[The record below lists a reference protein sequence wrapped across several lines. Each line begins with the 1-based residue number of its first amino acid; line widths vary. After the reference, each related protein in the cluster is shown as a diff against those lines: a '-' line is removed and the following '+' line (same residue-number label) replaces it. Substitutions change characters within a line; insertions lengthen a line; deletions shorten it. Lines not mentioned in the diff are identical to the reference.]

1 MNSAPARRSGIEV
14 APLSQRTAAMAF
26 FRLAAVVVLGVL
38 GGLQTDLTAGDA
50 WVVGGYVISTGL
62 LSAVVWTRF
71 TTLAVKAFGVSLL
84 LDGVFVQYAHD
95 RLGHGLA
102 TDTVV
107 AAFLVAVCLLASF
120 RTGLKLAVWQSL
132 MLVIAWRGEE
142 SGLFP
147 RVPGTPGISREI
159 LVVTDTLVL
168 WLVVIV
174 TSVAASINERELR
187 RRRYDAESLERLASA
202 LLTDE
207 TPGAVTERLRHF
219 VVDELGASRA
229 VVRHRLAQDDT
240 ASAYLDL
247 AATRPGATLAL
258 RLDPRLD
265 PDLAA
270 ELPGARRLA
279 AIPLRGSSE
288 GRQQFLVLD
297 FGPSRWRSHRVERRV
312 IEAATQAAAT
322 AALALAR
329 AQLMEQAQR
338 AAVTDGLT
346 GVANRRAFDTALAEH
361 ERAWRERATPF
372 VLVLVDVDF
381 FKKVNDVHGHP
392 VGDQV
397 LAAVARVL
405 TEQAGA
411 RAFVARYGGEEF
423 AMIMPGMDTAAA
435 AVLADRVRLGLPLA
449 DSPVKVTASMGV
461 AGVPEDAD
469 GIEAVIRAAD
479 DALLLAKR
487 TGRNRVV
494 IAGPDTQTAL
504 QAHLAAEAQS
514 PAAQDSSGR

>member
-1 MNSAPARRSGIEV
+1 MNSAPSRRSGIEV
-14 APLSQRTAAMAF
+14 APLSQRVAAMEL
-26 FRLAAVVVLGVL
+26 FRLSAVVVLAL
-38 GGLQTDLTAGDA
+38 LASLQVDLSAGDGWA
-50 WVVGGYVISTGL
+50 VGCYLVLTGL
-62 LSAVVWTRF
+62 LSALVLTRF
-71 TTLAVKAFGVSLL
+71 SALAVKAFGISLL

-107 AAFLVAVCLLASF
+107 AALLVAVCLLASF

-132 MLVIAWRGEE
+132 MLVIAWRGEQ

-147 RVPGTPGISREI
+147 PVAGTTGISRES
-159 LVVTDTLVL
+159 LVVTDTVVL

-174 TSVAASINERELR
+174 TSVAGSINERELR
-187 RRRYDAESLERLASA
+187 RRRYDAEALERLASA

-207 TPGAVTERLRHF
+207 TSAAVCERLRRF
-219 VVDELGASRA
+219 AVDELGASRA
-229 VVRHRLAQDDT
+229 VMRQRLAQDDT

-247 AATRPGATLAL
+247 AATRSGATLAL
-258 RLDPRLD
+258 RLNPQLD

-279 AIPLRGSSE
+279 AIPLRGADE

-297 FGPSRWRSHRVERRV
+297 FGPTRWRSHRVERRV
-312 IEAATQAAAT
+312 LEAATQAAAT
-322 AALALAR
+322 AALAQAR

-346 GVANRRAFDTALAEH
+346 GVANRRAFDAALAEH

-405 TEQAGA
+405 TTQAGA

-423 AMIMPGMDTAAA
+423 AMIMQGMDTAAA

-494 IAGPDTQTAL
+494 IAGPDTQAAL
-504 QAHLAAEAQS
+504 QAHLEAEAKS
-514 PAAQDSSGR
+514 PAVQDSSGR